1 MIPLR
6 YILRSLGR
14 RKLRTSMT
22 VLGIALVVAVYS
34 AISSVVETMVQRFK
48 STGSPDEIV
57 IVQGGAMTIDFSR
70 IDRGS
75 LTYVQTL
82 DGLAWDGD
90 RPLVSPELCLGG
102 IVRVRG
108 SDTDVSVR
116 GVTDIAPAVYG
127 QVRLADKG
135 KWPGPGHAVSVG
147 RALASRLALQPGD
160 RIELE
165 GEKWTVVGLI
175 DSGARVYDHEIWV
188 DLDELA
194 AATSRKTYSSYTVR
208 ASDSGAVSALM
219 EAVNEGRRFPLS
231 AQLAADF
238 YARTGAMAMF
248 MAYIGTFISLV
259 IAVGAVFGGMN
270 TMYSAVAGRRHE
282 IGVLRALGFRRT
294 AVLTSFLGESL
305 AISLVGGII
314 GLVFGLGLSMVSVDL
329 PMLPT
334 GRVSLG
340 LTQVVW
346 SLTLA
351 LAVGLAGGLL
361 PALQASRLAVVDAIR
376 Q

>member
-34 AISSVVETMVQRFK
+34 AMSSVVETMVQRFK

-82 DGLAWDGD
+82 DGLACDGD

-108 SDTDVSVR
+108 SDTDISVR

-127 QVRLADKG
+127 QVRLTDKG
-135 KWPGPGHAVSVG
+135 KWPGSGHAASVG
-147 RALASRLALQPGD
+147 RALASRLSLQPGD
-160 RIELE
+160 SIELE

-175 DSGARVYDHEIWV
+175 DSGGRVYDHEIWV

-208 ASDSGAVSALM
+208 ASDAGAVSALV

-305 AISLVGGII
+305 AISLVGGVV

-351 LAVGLAGGLL
+351 FAIGLAGGLL
-361 PALQASRLAVVDAIR
+361 PALQASRLVVVDAIR